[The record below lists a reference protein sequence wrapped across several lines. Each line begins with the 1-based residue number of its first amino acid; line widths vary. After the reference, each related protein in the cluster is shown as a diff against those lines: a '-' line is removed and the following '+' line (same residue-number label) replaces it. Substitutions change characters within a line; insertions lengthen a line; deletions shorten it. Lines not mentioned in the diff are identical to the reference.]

1 MDVGNDLALFVGGDV
16 VDFVADVH
24 VPVDPLR
31 GASGGIA
38 SASFDQQANLAHGVL
53 LVIGEVGEDFHLA
66 TVEFF
71 GPVALLAGILRRA
84 QVVNWSWDGTREGV
98 ERRRENL
105 ARAGKLRFHE
115 PGRAR
120 PYMAIHTGHAGM
132 RGEGIRRIFW
142 AHHGVTQLAAK
153 SHRLSELVGFVAAC
167 GTHDD
172 EHDQEGHEGDDR
184 AALCAIIQ
192 IYDRV
197 KLGASD
203 LFSAF
208 DQDADQDQQQSQNQ
222 EGWRDHVRKN
232 ADVRAGLG
240 GNLIDQEK
248 DEDVGQADDSQRHTR
263 EADWVAQ

>member
-1 MDVGNDLALFVGGDV
+1 
-16 VDFVADVH
+16 
-24 VPVDPLR
+24 
-31 GASGGIA
+31 
-38 SASFDQQANLAHGVL
+38 
-53 LVIGEVGEDFHLA
+53 
-66 TVEFF
+66 
-71 GPVALLAGILRRA
+71 
-84 QVVNWSWDGTREGV
+84 
-98 ERRRENL
+98 
-105 ARAGKLRFHE
+105 
-115 PGRAR
+115 
-120 PYMAIHTGHAGM
+120 MAIHTGHAGM

-184 AALCAIIQ
+184 AALRAIIQ

-232 ADVRAGLG
+232 ADIGARLSCDQ
-240 GNLIDQEK
+240 IDDDEQE
-248 DEDVGQADDSQRHTR
+248 DIR
-263 EADWVAQ
+263 EADEGQRDSGEADGIAQQHAQSVSRFGLRRRDLLTIHA